1 MSIQVVCPN
10 GHPLKVQ
17 GSAAGKIGLCP
28 VCKARVKVP
37 QPDVRQVSED
47 AILDFL
53 GPCKP
58 EPPRETP
65 AAVDTSAVASNDGTS
80 GSNKRCNRC
89 NRELAPSIHV
99 CPYCHTYIEGLSEV

>member
-17 GSAAGKIGLCP
+17 DSSAGKMGLCP

-37 QPDVRQVSED
+37 LPDSRQLTED
-47 AILDFL
+47 AVLDFL

-58 EPPRETP
+58 EPPRERAAFADTP
-65 AAVDTSAVASNDGTS
+65 ASTSIEGDLTS
-80 GSNKRCNRC
+80 RKICGRC
-89 NRELAPSIHV
+89 NREIAASIHV
-99 CPYCHTYIEGLSEV
+99 CPYCHTYIAGLSEV

>member
-1 MSIQVVCPN
+1 MSIQVLCPN

-17 GSAAGKIGLCP
+17 ASSAGKIGLCP

-53 GPCKP
+53 GPYKP
-58 EPPRETP
+58 EPSREK
-65 AAVDTSAVASNDGTS
+65 AAAADASAMTSNDQAS
-80 GSNKRCNRC
+80 GAAKTCSRC
-89 NRELAPSIHV
+89 NREIPASIHI
-99 CPYCHTYIEGLSEV
+99 CPYCRTYIEGLSEV